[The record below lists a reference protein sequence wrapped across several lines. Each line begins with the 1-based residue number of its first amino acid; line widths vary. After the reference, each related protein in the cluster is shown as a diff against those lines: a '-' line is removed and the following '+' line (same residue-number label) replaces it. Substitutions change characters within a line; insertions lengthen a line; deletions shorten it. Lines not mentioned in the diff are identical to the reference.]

1 VTPSTT
7 PRITARSVSEIM
19 LYPVMIEFRQYC
31 GLFSLIRFAAA
42 IAKNVENSGCFV
54 RSLEKFGV

>member
-1 VTPSTT
+1 
-7 PRITARSVSEIM
+7 M

-42 IAKNVENSGCFV
+42 IEKNVENSGCFV

>member
-1 VTPSTT
+1 
-7 PRITARSVSEIM
+7 M

-42 IAKNVENSGCFV
+42 IAKNVEKRLLRAFP
-54 RSLEKFGV
+54 